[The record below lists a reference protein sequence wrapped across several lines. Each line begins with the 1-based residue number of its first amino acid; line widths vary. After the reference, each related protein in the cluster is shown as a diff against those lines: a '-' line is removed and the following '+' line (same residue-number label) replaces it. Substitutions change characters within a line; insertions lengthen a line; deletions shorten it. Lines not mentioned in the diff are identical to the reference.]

1 MENKRYHQHP
11 LLFSFEPG
19 DGTSYW
25 VLFGQQQETW
35 GAYTIFGFGEH
46 NSPFIVFPLQGISHI
61 SFATFTRLLRFDIS
75 SSLYLGDVEYIE
87 QAAWAVFCVLVGQQA
102 DLGEIVAQWRP
113 DWRAQ
118 LPQTLAATK

>member
-1 MENKRYHQHP
+1 MENKLYHQHP

-25 VLFGQQQETW
+25 VLFGQQQEMW

-46 NSPFIVFPLQGISHI
+46 NSPLTVFPLQGISHI
-61 SFATFTRLLRFDIS
+61 SFATFTRSLRFDIS

-87 QAAWAVFCVLVGQQA
+87 QAAWAVFCVLVGQQ
-102 DLGEIVAQWRP
+102 DNLREIVDQWRP
-113 DWRAQ
+113 DWQTQ
-118 LPQTLAATK
+118 LRQTLSTTK